1 MKKSAYEMQISDWSS
16 DVFPSVRYAYW
27 ATGAI
32 VAALTTSI
40 PEAADTPRTWDYRY
54 CWMRDAYFVVQALNR
69 LGATKTMEDFL
80 RYINTVVA
88 QHPGE
93 SLQPLYGIIPGSPLE
108 ERSLENMRLEGH
120 SVGQESVRKCRC
132 RGWRDE

>member
-80 RYINTVVA
+80 RYITTVVA
-88 QHPGE
+88 QHPGGE
-93 SLQPLYGIIPGSPLE
+93 LQPVYGIIPSAALT
-108 ERSLENMRLEGH
+108 EREPDTMQGY
-120 SVGQESVRKCRC
+120 
-132 RGWRDE
+132 RGKIGRAHV

>member
-80 RYINTVVA
+80 RYITTVMA
-88 QHPGE
+88 QRQPGE
-93 SLQPLYGIIPGSPLE
+93 ELQPVYGIIPSAALI
-108 ERSLENMRLEGH
+108 ERELDKIGRAH
-120 SVGQESVRKCRC
+120 V
-132 RGWRDE
+132 